1 MSVSYNNLIPLLI
14 GLSLVVLLVIM
25 GRVPLR
31 YNVRNLSVRW
41 RTTLMTGL
49 AFTLVIA
56 LMTGML
62 AFVNG
67 MFRLTE
73 QSGQP
78 GNVMLMSEGATD
90 EAFSNLGFADVGQIE
105 LQAGI
110 LRDEASN
117 QPLASRETY
126 ISCNQLVENPAP
138 GRPRRRIVQIRGVDD
153 PEMSARVHGLTLLS
167 GEWFSREGVVAG
179 EGGGQNLVQAVVGE
193 GIARELGRDR
203 TKAVLATAKNKLRLD
218 VGDSFLL
225 GEERLAIV
233 GVIKATGSVFD
244 SEIWAKRARIGKS
257 FGEEN
262 YSTVVVRTS
271 GPEEA
276 KKVKEFFNKDYKDS
290 ALQAY
295 TETEYFE
302 SLAQTNKQFLGA
314 TIIITAILSIG
325 GVFGVMNTMFAAVSQ
340 RSKDIGV
347 LRILGFSRL
356 EVLYTFLLES
366 LVLALLGG
374 TLGCVLGCL
383 VHGTK
388 ATSVVSGGQGSSKNV
403 VLELLVSG
411 DTISIGLL
419 VTLLMGLLGG
429 LIPSL
434 LAMRLRPL
442 ESLR

>member
-1 MSVSYNNLIPLLI
+1 MSISYTNLIPLLI
-14 GLSLVVLLVIM
+14 GLALVVLLTII

-31 YNVRNLSVRW
+31 YNFRNLTIRW
-41 RTTLMTGL
+41 LTTLMTGL

-67 MFRLTE
+67 MFHLTE
-73 QSGQP
+73 QSGKP
-78 GNVMLMSEGATD
+78 GNVMLMSEGSTD
-90 EAFSNLGFADVGQIE
+90 EAFSNLGRADVGQME
-105 LQAGI
+105 LVSGV
-110 LRDEASN
+110 LKDETTG

-126 ISCNQLVENPAP
+126 ISCNQAVENPAP

-153 PEMSARVHGLTLLS
+153 PEMSARVHNLTLAS

-179 EGGGQNLVQAVVGE
+179 KAGEQNLVQAVVGE
-193 GIARELGRDR
+193 GIARELGLDR
-203 TKAVLATAKNKLRLD
+203 TKDALAAAKNKQRLD
-218 VGDSFLL
+218 VGDTFQL

-233 GVIKATGSVFD
+233 GVIKATGSTFD
-244 SEIWAKRARIGKS
+244 SEIWAKRDRIGKS

-262 YSTVVVRTS
+262 YSTLVVRTA
-271 GPEEA
+271 GPDEA
-276 KKVKEFFNKDYKDS
+276 LQLKKFFNDDYKQS

-302 SLAQTNKQFLGA
+302 SLAATNKQFLGA
-314 TIIITAILSIG
+314 TIVITAILSIG

-356 EVLYTFLLES
+356 EVLCTFLLES
-366 LVLALLGG
+366 LALALFGG
-374 TLGCVLGCL
+374 TLGCLLGCL
-383 VHGTK
+383 VHGVK
-388 ATSVVSGGQGSSKNV
+388 ATSGVSSGQSSKTV
-403 VLELLVSG
+403 VLELLISG

-419 VTLLMGLLGG
+419 VTLLMGLFGG

>member
-1 MSVSYNNLIPLLI
+1 MSISYTNLIPLLI
-14 GLSLVVLLVIM
+14 GLALVVLLAIV

-31 YNVRNLSVRW
+31 YNIRNLTVRW
-41 RTTLMTGL
+41 LTTLMTGL

-67 MFRLTE
+67 MFHLTE

-78 GNVMLMSEGATD
+78 GNVMLMSEGSTD
-90 EAFSNLGFADVGQIE
+90 EAFSNLGRADVGQME
-105 LQAGI
+105 LVSGI
-110 LRDEASN
+110 LKDETTR

-126 ISCNQLVENPAP
+126 ISCNQAVENPAP

-153 PEMSARVHGLTLLS
+153 PEMSARVHNLTLAS

-179 EGGGQNLVQAVVGE
+179 KAGEQNLVQAVVGE
-193 GIARELGRDR
+193 GIARELGLDR
-203 TKAVLATAKNKLRLD
+203 TKEALATAKNKQRLD
-218 VGDSFLL
+218 VGDTFQL

-233 GVIKATGSVFD
+233 GVIKATGSTFD
-244 SEIWAKRARIGKS
+244 SEIWAKRDRIGKS

-262 YSTVVVRTS
+262 YSTLVVRAA
-271 GPEEA
+271 GPDEA
-276 KKVKEFFNKDYKDS
+276 LKLKEFFNDDYKQS

-302 SLAQTNKQFLGA
+302 SLAATNKQFLGA
-314 TIIITAILSIG
+314 TIVITAILSIG

-356 EVLYTFLLES
+356 EVLCTFLLES
-366 LVLALLGG
+366 LALALFGG
-374 TLGCVLGCL
+374 TLGCLIGCL
-383 VHGTK
+383 VHGVK
-388 ATSVVSGGQGSSKNV
+388 ATSVVSSGQSSKTV
-403 VLELLVSG
+403 VLELLISG

-419 VTLLMGLLGG
+419 VTLLMGLFGG

>member
-1 MSVSYNNLIPLLI
+1 MSISYTNLIPLLI
-14 GLSLVVLLVIM
+14 GSALVVLLTII

-31 YNVRNLSVRW
+31 YNVRNLTVRW
-41 RTTLMTGL
+41 LTTLMTGL

-67 MFRLTE
+67 MFHLTE

-78 GNVMLMSEGATD
+78 GNVMLMSEGSTD
-90 EAFSNLGFADVGQIE
+90 EAFSNLGRADVGQIE
-105 LQAGI
+105 LQPGI
-110 LRDEASN
+110 LRDEATN
-117 QPLASRETY
+117 QPLSSREAY

-153 PEMSARVHGLTLLS
+153 PEMSARVHNLS
-167 GEWFSREGVVAG
+167 LVSGQWFSREGVVAG
-179 EGGGQNLVQAVVGE
+179 KAGEQNLVQAVVGE
-193 GIARELGRDR
+193 GIARELGLDR
-203 TKAVLATAKNKLRLD
+203 TKEALAAAKNKQRLD
-218 VGDSFLL
+218 VGDSFQL

-233 GVIKATGSVFD
+233 GIIKATGSTFD
-244 SEIWAKRARIGKS
+244 SEIWAKRDRIGKS

-262 YSTVVVRTS
+262 YSTLVVRTA
-271 GPEEA
+271 GPQEA
-276 KKVKEFFNKDYKDS
+276 VQVRKFFNEDYKLS

-302 SLAQTNKQFLGA
+302 SLAATNKQFLGA
-314 TIIITAILSIG
+314 TIVITAILSIG

-356 EVLYTFLLES
+356 EVLCTFLLES
-366 LVLALLGG
+366 LALALFGG
-374 TLGCVLGCL
+374 TLGCLLGCL
-383 VHGTK
+383 VHGLK
-388 ATSVVSGGQGSSKNV
+388 ATSVVSSGQSSKTV
-403 VLELLVSG
+403 VLELLISG

-419 VTLLMGLLGG
+419 VTLLMGLFGG

>member
-1 MSVSYNNLIPLLI
+1 MSISYTNLIPLLI
-14 GLSLVVLLVIM
+14 GLALVVLLTII

-31 YNVRNLSVRW
+31 YNFRNLTIRW
-41 RTTLMTGL
+41 LTTLMTGL

-67 MFRLTE
+67 MFHLTE

-78 GNVMLMSEGATD
+78 GNVMLMSEGSTD
-90 EAFSNLGFADVGQIE
+90 EAFSNLGRADVGQME
-105 LQAGI
+105 LVSGV
-110 LRDEASN
+110 LKDETTG

-126 ISCNQLVENPAP
+126 ISCNQAVENPAP

-153 PEMSARVHGLTLLS
+153 PEMSARVHNLTLAS

-179 EGGGQNLVQAVVGE
+179 KAGEQNLVQAVVGE
-193 GIARELGRDR
+193 GIARELGLDR
-203 TKAVLATAKNKLRLD
+203 TKDALAAAKNKQRLD
-218 VGDSFLL
+218 VGDTFQL

-233 GVIKATGSVFD
+233 GVIKATGSTFD
-244 SEIWAKRARIGKS
+244 SEIWAKRDRIGKS

-262 YSTVVVRTS
+262 CSTLVVRTA
-271 GPEEA
+271 GPDEA
-276 KKVKEFFNKDYKDS
+276 LQLKKFFNDDYKQS

-302 SLAQTNKQFLGA
+302 SLAATNKQFLGA
-314 TIIITAILSIG
+314 TIVITAILSIG

-356 EVLYTFLLES
+356 EVLCTFLLES
-366 LVLALLGG
+366 LALALFGG
-374 TLGCVLGCL
+374 TLGCLLGCL
-383 VHGTK
+383 VHGVK
-388 ATSVVSGGQGSSKNV
+388 ATSVVSSGQSSKTV
-403 VLELLVSG
+403 VLELLISG

-419 VTLLMGLLGG
+419 VTLLMGLFGG

>member
-1 MSVSYNNLIPLLI
+1 MSISYTNLIPLLI
-14 GLSLVVLLVIM
+14 GLALVVLLTII

-31 YNVRNLSVRW
+31 YNFRNLTIRW
-41 RTTLMTGL
+41 LTTLMTGL

-67 MFRLTE
+67 MFHLTE

-78 GNVMLMSEGATD
+78 GNVMLMSEGSTD
-90 EAFSNLGFADVGQIE
+90 EAFSNLGRADVGQME
-105 LQAGI
+105 LVSGV
-110 LRDEASN
+110 LKDETTG

-126 ISCNQLVENPAP
+126 ISCNQAVENPAP

-153 PEMSARVHGLTLLS
+153 PEMSARVHNLTLAS

-179 EGGGQNLVQAVVGE
+179 KAGEQNLVQAVVGE
-193 GIARELGRDR
+193 GIARELGLDR
-203 TKAVLATAKNKLRLD
+203 TKDALAAAKNKQRLD
-218 VGDSFLL
+218 VGDTFQL

-233 GVIKATGSVFD
+233 GVIKATGSTFD
-244 SEIWAKRARIGKS
+244 SEIWAKRDRIGKS

-262 YSTVVVRTS
+262 YSTLVVRTA
-271 GPEEA
+271 GPDEA
-276 KKVKEFFNKDYKDS
+276 LQLKKFFNDDYKQS

-302 SLAQTNKQFLGA
+302 SLAATNKQFLGA
-314 TIIITAILSIG
+314 TIVITAILSIG

-356 EVLYTFLLES
+356 EVLCTFLLES
-366 LVLALLGG
+366 LALALFGG
-374 TLGCVLGCL
+374 TLGCLLGCL
-383 VHGTK
+383 VHGVK
-388 ATSVVSGGQGSSKNV
+388 ATSVVSSGQSSKTV
-403 VLELLVSG
+403 VLELLISG

-419 VTLLMGLLGG
+419 VTLLMGLFGG

>member
-1 MSVSYNNLIPLLI
+1 MSISYTNLIPLLI
-14 GLSLVVLLVIM
+14 GLALVVLLTII

-31 YNVRNLSVRW
+31 YNFRNLTIRW
-41 RTTLMTGL
+41 LTTLMTGL

-67 MFRLTE
+67 MFHLTE

-78 GNVMLMSEGATD
+78 GNVMLMSEGSTD
-90 EAFSNLGFADVGQIE
+90 EAFSNLGRADVGQME
-105 LQAGI
+105 LVSGV
-110 LRDEASN
+110 LKDETTG

-126 ISCNQLVENPAP
+126 ISCNQAVENPAP

-153 PEMSARVHGLTLLS
+153 PEMSARVHNLTLAS

-179 EGGGQNLVQAVVGE
+179 KAGEQNLVQAVVGE
-193 GIARELGRDR
+193 GIARELGLDR
-203 TKAVLATAKNKLRLD
+203 TKDALAAAKNKQRLD
-218 VGDSFLL
+218 VGDTFQL

-233 GVIKATGSVFD
+233 GVIKATGSTFD
-244 SEIWAKRARIGKS
+244 SEIWAKRDRIGKS
-257 FGEEN
+257 FCEEN
-262 YSTVVVRTS
+262 YSTLVVRTA
-271 GPEEA
+271 GPDEA
-276 KKVKEFFNKDYKDS
+276 LQLKKFFNDDYKQS

-302 SLAQTNKQFLGA
+302 SLAATNKQFLGA
-314 TIIITAILSIG
+314 TIVITAILSIG

-356 EVLYTFLLES
+356 EVLCTFLLES
-366 LVLALLGG
+366 LALALFGG
-374 TLGCVLGCL
+374 TLGCLLGCL
-383 VHGTK
+383 VHGVK
-388 ATSVVSGGQGSSKNV
+388 ATSVVSSGQSSKTV
-403 VLELLVSG
+403 VLELLISG

-419 VTLLMGLLGG
+419 VTLLMGLFGG

>member
-1 MSVSYNNLIPLLI
+1 MSVSYNNLIPLLV
-14 GLSLVVLLVIM
+14 GLALVVLLAII

-31 YNVRNLSVRW
+31 YNLRNLTVRW
-41 RTTLMTGL
+41 LTTLMTGL

-67 MFRLTE
+67 MFHLTE

-78 GNVMLMSEGATD
+78 GNVMLMSEGSTD
-90 EAFSNLGFADVGQIE
+90 EAFSNLGRADVGQIE
-105 LQAGI
+105 LQPGI
-110 LRDEASN
+110 LRDEATN
-117 QPLASRETY
+117 QPFSSREAY

-138 GRPRRRIVQIRGVDD
+138 GRPLRRIVQIRGVDD
-153 PEMSARVHGLTLLS
+153 PEMSARVHNLTLAS
-167 GEWFSREGVVAG
+167 GVWFSQEGVLAGAAG
-179 EGGGQNLVQAVVGE
+179 EQNLVQAVVGE
-193 GIARELGRDR
+193 GIARELGLDR
-203 TKAVLATAKNKLRLD
+203 TKETLAAAKNKQRLD
-218 VGDSFLL
+218 VGDSFML
-225 GEERLAIV
+225 GEERMAIV
-233 GVIKATGSVFD
+233 GIIKATGSTFD
-244 SEIWAKRARIGKS
+244 SEIWAKRDRIGKS

-262 YSTVVVRTS
+262 YSTLVVRTG
-271 GPEEA
+271 GPTEA
-276 KKVKEFFNKDYKDS
+276 LKLKEFFNDDYKLS

-302 SLAQTNKQFLGA
+302 SLAATNRQFLGA
-314 TIIITAILSIG
+314 TIVITAILSIG

-356 EVLYTFLLES
+356 EVLCTFLLES
-366 LVLALLGG
+366 LTLALLGG
-374 TLGCVLGCL
+374 TLGCLLGCL
-383 VHGTK
+383 VHGLK
-388 ATSVVSGGQGSSKNV
+388 ATSVVSGGQSSKTV

-411 DTISIGLL
+411 DTISLGLL
-419 VTLLMGLLGG
+419 VTLLMGLFGG